1 MTVTEAGTDRAE
13 GAAERAEHE
22 AFARQA
28 NRETWDWLARDDRTA
43 VDDERMIHAAHASAF
58 HWAAVGGAQ
67 ASTRADWLLSHV
79 YAVLGHAEPAL
90 RYARHCLATCEREGM
105 GGVDL
110 AYAYEAM
117 ARASAADHDGPAAS
131 GWRAKAAAEGAAIAD
146 DDDRQLF
153 LADLAAG
160 PWFGVS
166 P

>member
-1 MTVTEAGTDRAE
+1 MTEAGADH
-13 GAAERAEHE
+13 AAERAEHE

-28 NRETWDWLARDDRTA
+28 NRETWDWLARDDRTEA
-43 VDDERMIHAAHASAF
+43 DDERMIHAAHASAF

-79 YAVLGHAEPAL
+79 YAVVGHAEPAL
-90 RYARHCLATCEREGM
+90 RYARQCLATCEREGI
-105 GGVDL
+105 GDFDL

-117 ARASAADHDGPAAS
+117 ARASAADHDEPAAKE
-131 GWRAKAAAEGAAIAD
+131 WRTKAAEAGAAIAD
-146 DDDRQLF
+146 GENRQLF

-160 PWFGVS
+160 PWYGVS